1 MCCVRRWVMVRT
13 LIVVTLGGLLAG
25 SVTHLDQPVALAQS
39 APGELQPGDVFREF
53 GFPQR
58 LTLCFRPS
66 NPASCNNIPAERSA
80 GLTFNPAGA
89 TRAELA
95 VEYWGGHIGTRQ
107 HFRVN
112 AQNDWQP
119 LPPIQNV
126 PPGARQQCY
135 FRTILGRTLPLDLS
149 QLRNGENRFRFNISH
164 NNQLGQ
170 DTQCPGN
177 FGWGTT
183 YIYGFTARLYYAPGS
198 IPAPDGSI
206 TSPAE
211 NATIG
216 EMPEITVQATPPA
229 GRTIARVDVIGEYLD
244 YDWDGN
250 GVLREWQY
258 QLVRTQMQRHIGWA
272 VRDGNVYRV
281 VWNTT
286 WIPDQVDANGN
297 PLPVRL
303 MARITD
309 SDGVSVMTA
318 ARTVWF
324 QRSGRQV
331 RMYTSSHDHGSPP
344 QRVFGVPRNFGP
356 RNMGSA
362 TPPLTTTITIA
373 DDPAGAASA
382 RMIIHT
388 WAGDQTKE
396 EPNVRDRITI
406 NDVPIVNVNAPPPAV
421 ATPPIGADHHW
432 SFDWRDV
439 PVSALIQGDNLFG
452 VWTNRQGHHLEINWP
467 GPALIV
473 ERVDAPYAHDQVI
486 VTPED
491 TPITITLTGSTPFLN
506 PLTIAPI
513 NNPSRGTLSGSG
525 TTRRYTPQANYNGA
539 DRFDFRVSSADGQ
552 DTGTI
557 YIVVTP
563 VNDAPVLNP
572 APHTFPSIPEDVPDA
587 SNPGTTVSALL
598 SGMVT
603 DPDPDAPPA
612 GMALAGASGNGT
624 WQYSL
629 DGSSW
634 LDVGTVTPTSTLL
647 LEPSA
652 RLRFRPAPNFFGQA
666 NITYRAWD
674 RTDGFANG
682 QRGINPGS
690 GGGTSAYSSATAT
703 ATITVTPVNDPPEIT
718 ISSSITTTH
727 ILAPFSISGSSFDV
741 EDETLTLMVDF
752 GDGASAQTT
761 ASAPN
766 RSFIFNHAYQQSG
779 TYTVTVTVRD
789 SENATASASFTVRAV
804 NDPPTVT
811 FNASNPATTHIFA
824 TYNGGGSFFDTENDN
839 ISLQIDF
846 GDGAPAQ
853 SLTPSPDGAFAFSH
867 QYQQSGTYTITV
879 TARDS
884 ESTTRATH
892 TVNVVNAPPVV
903 AINAPGQVRL
913 GNAFAGAGSFTD
925 IEEVAASSWNATV
938 DYGDGSG
945 PQPLALSSDKRFIL
959 NHDYAEEGVYT
970 VTVRVSDIEGAVG
983 TATLSVRVSRFFF
996 VHVPMVVR

>member
-1 MCCVRRWVMVRT
+1 MGVRSWKVVWVA
-13 LIVVTLGGLLAG
+13 IVVILGGLSGEAAIPTSQ
-25 SVTHLDQPVALAQS
+25 SVTLAQS
-39 APGELQPGDVFREF
+39 VSEGPQPGDVFREHT
-53 GFPQR
+53 FPQR
-58 LTLCFRPS
+58 LILCFRPS
-66 NPASCNNIPAERSA
+66 NPAQCNNVPAERSA
-80 GLTFNPAGA
+80 GLTFDPAGA

-107 HFRVN
+107 HVRVN
-112 AQNDWQP
+112 AQDDWQP

-126 PPGARQQCY
+126 PSGARQQCY

-149 QLRNGENRFRFNISH
+149 QLRNGENRFRFTISH
-164 NNQLGQ
+164 NNQFGQ
-170 DTQCPGN
+170 DTSCPGS

-183 YIYGFTARLYYAPGS
+183 YIYGFTARLYYTPGS
-198 IPAPDGSI
+198 IPAPSGSI
-206 TSPAE
+206 TAPAE

-216 EMPEITVQATPPA
+216 EMPHITVQATPPA

-286 WIPDQVDANGN
+286 WIPDQIDASGN

-324 QRSGRQV
+324 QRVGRQV
-331 RMYTSSHDHGSPP
+331 RMYTSSHDRGNPP
-344 QRVFGVPRNFGP
+344 QRVYGVPQNFGP
-356 RNMGSA
+356 RNMSNTTA
-362 TPPLTTTITIA
+362 PLTTTITVS
-373 DDPAGAASA
+373 DDPGNAASA

-396 EPNVRDRITI
+396 EPQVRDRITI
-406 NDVPIVNVNAPPPAV
+406 NGIPIVNVNASPPAT

-439 PVSALIQGDNLFG
+439 PVSALSQGDNIFG
-452 VWTNRQGHHLEINWP
+452 VWTNRHGHHLEINWP
-467 GPALIV
+467 GPALMV
-473 ERVDAPYAHDQVI
+473 EWVDAPYAHDQVI

-491 TPITITLTGSTPFLN
+491 TPVTITLTGSTPFLN

-513 NNPSRGTLSGSG
+513 SNPSRGTLSGSG
-525 TTRRYTPQANYNGA
+525 TIRTYTSQANYNGT
-539 DRFDFRVSSADGQ
+539 DRFDFRVSSIDGE
-552 DTGTI
+552 DIGTI

-572 APHTFPSIPEDVPDA
+572 APRTFPSIPEDVPNA

-603 DPDPDAPPA
+603 DPDADALPA
-612 GMALAGASGNGT
+612 GMALTSASGNGT

-629 DGSSW
+629 NGSEW
-634 LDVGTVTPTSTLL
+634 LDVGAVTPTSALL

-652 RLRFRPAPNFFGQA
+652 RLRFRPALNFFGQA
-666 NITYRAWD
+666 SITYRAWD

-682 QRGINPGS
+682 QRNVNPGN

-703 ATITVTPVNDPPEIT
+703 ATITVEPVNDPPELT
-718 ISSSITTTH
+718 IASNVMTTH
-727 ILAPFSISGSSFDV
+727 VLAPFSVVGSSFDV
-741 EDETLTLMVDF
+741 EDETLTMTIDF

-761 ASAPN
+761 ASAPD
-766 RSFIFNHAYQQSG
+766 RAFTFTYAYQRSG
-779 TYTVTVTVRD
+779 TYMVTVTARD
-789 SENATASASFTVRAV
+789 SENATASVSFTVRVV
-804 NDPPTVT
+804 NDPPTAG
-811 FNASNPATTHIFA
+811 FDAGNPATAHIFT
-824 TYNGGGSFFDTENDN
+824 TYNGAGSFFDTENDN
-839 ISLQIDF
+839 VSIQINA
-846 GDGAPAQ
+846 GDGTPEQSIPPA
-853 SLTPSPDGAFAFSH
+853 PDGVFTFSH
-867 QYQQSGTYTITV
+867 QYRRSGVYTITLTV
-879 TARDS
+879 RDS
-884 ESTTRATH
+884 EATTIATQ
-892 TVNVVNAPPVV
+892 TVNVINAPPVV
-903 AINAPGQVRL
+903 AISGPGQARVDQAL
-913 GNAFAGAGSFTD
+913 TGTGSFTD
-925 IEEVAASSWNATV
+925 IEEVAASAWKATV

-945 PQPLALSSDKRFIL
+945 PQRLILSDDKRFVL
-959 NHDYAEEGVYT
+959 NHTYAAEGTYT
-970 VTVRVSDIEGAVG
+970 VTVRVTDIEGAVG
-983 TATLSVRVSRFFF
+983 TASVTVRVSRFFF
-996 VHVPMVVR
+996 THIPLVVR

>member
-1 MCCVRRWVMVRT
+1 MLVWTLMVV
-13 LIVVTLGGLLAG
+13 LLGGLPAG
-25 SVTHLDQPVALAQS
+25 PVALRDEPAALAQS
-39 APGELQPGDVFREF
+39 TPEAPQPGDVFREF
-53 GFPQR
+53 VFPQR

-66 NPASCNNIPAERSA
+66 NPASCNNVPRERSA

-112 AQNDWQP
+112 SQDYWQP

-126 PPGARQQCY
+126 PSGARQQCY
-135 FRTILGRTLPLDLS
+135 FRTILGGTLPLDLS
-149 QLRNGENRFRFNISH
+149 QLRNGENRFRFTIEH
-164 NNQLGQ
+164 NNQYGQ

-183 YIYGFTARLYYAPGS
+183 YIYGFTARLYYTPGS
-198 IPAPDGSI
+198 IPAPSGSI

-211 NATIG
+211 NTSIG
-216 EMPEITVQATPPA
+216 EMPQITVQATPPA

-244 YDWDGN
+244 YDWDGD

-258 QLVRTQMQRHIGWA
+258 QLVRGQMQRHIGWA
-272 VRDGNVYRV
+272 VRDGSVYRV

-286 WIPDQVDANGN
+286 WIPDQVDADGN
-297 PLPVRL
+297 LLPVRL

-309 SDGVSVMTA
+309 SDGVSFMTA

-331 RMYTSSHDHGSPP
+331 RMYTSSHDRDN
-344 QRVFGVPRNFGP
+344 QRVYGVPQNFGP
-356 RNMGSA
+356 RNMSTS

-373 DDPAGAASA
+373 DNPAGAASA

-396 EPNVRDRITI
+396 EPTVRDRITI
-406 NDVPIVNVNAPPPAV
+406 NNATVVNVNGSPP
-421 ATPPIGADHHW
+421 TPPIGADHHW

-452 VWTNRQGHHLEINWP
+452 VWTNRQGHHLEIQWP
-467 GPALIV
+467 GPAIMV

-506 PLTIAPI
+506 PLTITPSTG
-513 NNPSRGTLSGSG
+513 PSRGTLGG
-525 TTRRYTPQANYNGA
+525 TGATRVYTPQTNYNGL
-539 DRFDFRVSSADGQ
+539 DRFDFRVFSSDGE

-557 YIVVTP
+557 HIVVTP

-572 APHTFPSIPEDVPDA
+572 APRTFPAIPEDVPDTGN
-587 SNPGTTVSALL
+587 SGTTVGALL
-598 SGMVT
+598 SGTVT
-603 DPDPDAPPA
+603 DPDPDALPA
-612 GMALAGASGNGT
+612 GVALTGASGNGT

-629 DGSSW
+629 DGNAW
-634 LDVGTVTPTSTLL
+634 LDVGTVAPTSTLL

-666 NITYRAWD
+666 SITYRAWD
-674 RTDGFANG
+674 RSDGLAGG
-682 QRGINPGS
+682 QRNVNPGN
-690 GGGTSAYSSATAT
+690 GGGTSAYSSVTAT
-703 ATITVTPVNDPPEIT
+703 ATVTVTPVNDPPEIAL
-718 ISSSITTTH
+718 SDGVTTTH
-727 ILAPFSISGSSFDV
+727 VLTPFSISGSSFDI
-741 EDETLTLMVDF
+741 DNETLTVTVNF

-761 ASAPN
+761 ASPPDRA
-766 RSFIFNHAYQQSG
+766 FTFTHAYQRSG

-789 SENATASASFTVRAV
+789 SENATASSSFVMRAI

-811 FNASNPATTHIFA
+811 FNADNPATAHIF
-824 TYNGGGSFFDTENDN
+824 TPYNGAGSFFDAENDN
-839 ISLQIDF
+839 IALQIDF
-846 GDGAPAQ
+846 GDGTATQ
-853 SLTPSPDGAFAFSH
+853 SLTASPDGAFTFSH
-867 QYQQSGTYTITV
+867 QYQRSGTYTITV
-879 TARDS
+879 TALDT
-884 ESTTRATH
+884 ESATRATQ
-892 TVNVVNAPPVV
+892 VVRVVNDPPTVRV
-903 AINAPGQVRL
+903 NAPGQVRL
-913 GNAFAGAGSFTD
+913 GETFIGAGSFAD
-925 IEEVAASSWNATV
+925 IEEVALSSWTATV
-938 DYGDGSG
+938 DYGDGGG
-945 PQPLALSSDKRFIL
+945 PQPLTLSGDKTFVL
-959 NHDYAEEGVYT
+959 NHAYAEEGIYT
-970 VTVRVSDIEGAVG
+970 VTVRVTDVEGAVG
-983 TATLSVRVSRFFF
+983 VATISVRVSRFFF
-996 VHVPMVVR
+996 VHIPLVTR